1 MWHFMI
7 WLATARDKILHNLE
21 YDVTLYDMSCYCSGQ
36 STNIRQPM
44 LKLSM
49 ASMNYFLKHNESCK
63 GNDICHISLPFVGTS
78 RFITLSYL
86 TVILSF
92 IVISHYHV
100 SAYLNTIRWHISPSF
115 IGMSHYILRLHTSL
129 SFINISHYLSMAYL
143 IIFCCHI
150 ISLFFCWHISL
161 FSLAYLIVFSWHI

>member
-1 MWHFMI
+1 M
-7 WLATARDKILHNLE
+7 
-21 YDVTLYDMSCYCSGQ
+21 TLYDMSCYCSGQ
-36 STNIRQPM
+36 NINIRQPM

-78 RFITLSYL
+78 RFITLSYF

-115 IGMSHYILRLHTSL
+115 IGMSHY
-129 SFINISHYLSMAYL
+129 LSMAYL

-161 FSLAYLIVFSWHI
+161 FSLAYLIIFSWHI